1 MKLQKKTGFD
11 FTIFPTV
18 STNPSLAN
26 TERGDAAEATDTP
39 YHNACHLK
47 SGVTGPDGPNPFDI
61 WPLLS
66 YFCLINCWI
75 RPFTRSHKCQQMSR
89 KCQGQEG
96 DSGYSESV
104 QIHKRQWKLGSSI
117 PAEMLG
123 ATFLFLSN
131 RCYNSATMY
140 TQWRDQ

>member
-47 SGVTGPDGPNPFDI
+47 SGVTGARWTEPVWHLTTFILLLFD
-61 WPLLS
+61 
-66 YFCLINCWI
+66 
-75 RPFTRSHKCQQMSR
+75 K
-89 KCQGQEG
+89 
-96 DSGYSESV
+96 
-104 QIHKRQWKLGSSI
+104 
-117 PAEMLG
+117 
-123 ATFLFLSN
+123 LSN
-131 RCYNSATMY
+131 PAIY
-140 TQWRDQ
+140 T